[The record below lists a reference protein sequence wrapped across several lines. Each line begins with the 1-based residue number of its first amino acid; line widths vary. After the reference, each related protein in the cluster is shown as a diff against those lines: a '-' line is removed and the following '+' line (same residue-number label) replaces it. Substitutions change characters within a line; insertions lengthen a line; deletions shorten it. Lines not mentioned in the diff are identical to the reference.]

1 MRQYIVRRLG
11 VCIFILFGVSIIIYA
26 LMRSMPGSYVDTLT
40 NGNPAITQAMKDN
53 LNELY
58 GLNKGIVEG
67 YVEWVAEAVKG
78 NLGTSFVYGKPVE
91 EVIQSKM
98 WTSFWLALPS
108 MILQLLIAI
117 PLGIISATKQYSKT
131 DYAVTTFALVGIS
144 LPSFFFSAILQ
155 RIFAI
160 QLGWFPLQG
169 LVTARMDYTGFAL
182 MMDKGW
188 HLVLPIV
195 VLTAVS
201 IGGLMRYSRTNMLE
215 VLSADYIRTA
225 RAKGVSEHKVIYKH
239 AFRNTLIP
247 IVTMVGGMLPGLFSG
262 AIITEGIFAIDGLGY
277 TGLIALKSGD
287 IPFMMGFVMFL
298 AVLTLLGTLLS
309 DILYAVV
316 DPRVRLK

>member
-1 MRQYIVRRLG
+1 MRQYIIRRLF
-11 VCIFILFGVSIIIYA
+11 VCVFILFGVSMILYA
-26 LMRSMPGSYVDTLT
+26 LMRSMPGNYVQTLT
-40 NGNPAITQAMKDN
+40 SGNPEITAEMRAN
-53 LNELY
+53 LEALY
-58 GLNKGIVEG
+58 GLDKGIVEG
-67 YVEWVAEAVKG
+67 YVDWVIEALKG
-78 NLGTSFVYGKPVE
+78 NLGDSFLYGKPVT

-98 WTSFWLALPS
+98 WTSFWLSLPS
-108 MILQLLIAI
+108 LILQLLIAI

-144 LPSFFFSAILQ
+144 LPSFFFSAVLQ

-160 QLGWFPLQG
+160 ELGWFPLQG
-169 LVTARMDYTGFAL
+169 MVTARMDYTGFAL
-182 MMDKGW
+182 MMDKAW

-201 IGGLMRYSRTNMLE
+201 VGGLMRYSRTNMLE
-215 VLSADYIRTA
+215 VLNADYIRTA
-225 RAKGVSEHKVIYKH
+225 RAKGLSENKVIYKH

-247 IVTMVGGMLPGLFSG
+247 IVTMVGGMIPSLFSG

-277 TGLIALKSGD
+277 TGLQALKSGD
-287 IPFMMGFVMFL
+287 IPFMMGFTMFL
-298 AVLTLLGTLLS
+298 AVLTLIGTLLS